1 MTNTAEF
8 QKTESGMHPNPLF
21 SYTLPAEYYYDP
33 SIFEREKEEIW
44 FKTWQLAGYEHELAE
59 PGDYITHDILG
70 QKVFVTRGKDGQL
83 HGFFNVCMH
92 RGHVLVEG
100 RGNKNIFTCP
110 FHAWSYDSTGAL
122 KAAGNAENVA
132 GFQLEDFSLSEVRVE
147 QFLHMIFVNLDPD
160 AAPLE
165 SMYGD
170 LGQDIRENLP
180 KYDQLKLGR
189 SDPYNIDANWKFIPE
204 QNECYHCPSL
214 HPQAMGTDQA
224 YMDPSW
230 ETAEHDYWTNHVIR
244 TKRDVT
250 ADQMPYE
257 FRDDDDLKDVQIWFM
272 WPNLIF
278 LAHHGASN
286 FKVTRIMPTG
296 PEKSFQLIDNF
307 CVNDPL
313 SSWDIECMNNY
324 RDSILPQDVPAMEK
338 QQLGVKCRGY
348 KQGRLM
354 CDADLT
360 WRTEHGTHFVDHMT
374 WKALNGDNY

>member
-1 MTNTAEF
+1 MADVADF
-8 QKTESGMHPNPLF
+8 KRTESGIHPDPLF

-33 SIFEREKEEIW
+33 EIFEREKEEIW
-44 FKTWQLAGYEHELAE
+44 FKTWQLVGYEHDLSE
-59 PGDYITHDILG
+59 PGDFVSHDILG
-70 QKVFVTRGKDGQL
+70 QKVFITRGKDGQL
-83 HGFFNVCMH
+83 RGFYNVCMH
-92 RGHVLVEG
+92 RGHILVEG
-100 RGNKNIFTCP
+100 RGNKSIFTCP

-132 GFQLEDFSLSEVRVE
+132 GFELGDFSLSEVRVE
-147 QFLHMIFVNLDPD
+147 QFLHMIFVNLDPKAEPL
-160 AAPLE
+160 AAKVA
-165 SMYGD
+165 D
-170 LGQDIRENLP
+170 LKQDILDNIPRF
-180 KYDQLKLGR
+180 DQLKLGR
-189 SDPYNIDANWKFIPE
+189 TDLYNIDSNWKFVPE

-224 YMDPSW
+224 YMEPSF
-230 ETAEHDYWTNHVIR
+230 ETTEHDYWTKHIVR

-250 ADQMPYE
+250 PDQMPYQ
-257 FRDDDDLKDVQIWFM
+257 FRDDDDLKDVHIWFM

-296 PEKSFQLIDNF
+296 PEKTFQIIDNF

-313 SSWDIECMNNY
+313 NDWDVECMNTY
-324 RDSILPQDVPAMEK
+324 RDIVLPQDIPAMEK

-354 CDADLT
+354 CDAEHT

-374 WKALNGDNY
+374 WTALNGDNY